1 MPVRA
6 STTCGQKRKCSPGS
20 DSTAESTPLSEPPWK
35 RAGFQSAEEANV
47 AFWDD
52 LPKVPLCLSALK
64 EFDRRNPLTTIG
76 PKTKSAA
83 RHTKRITKSAARHA
97 AQLSQLRPIVLED
110 YAAPFKYF
118 ARRGGPDLQDLRGVW
133 MAQDDSM
140 N

>member
-20 DSTAESTPLSEPPWK
+20 DPTAESTPLPEPPWK
-35 RAGFQSAEEANV
+35 RAGFRSAEEANV

-52 LPKVPLCLSALK
+52 LPKVK
-64 EFDRRNPLTTIG
+64 EFDRRNSLTTIG

-83 RHTKRITKSAARHA
+83 RHTKRITRPAARHA

-118 ARRGGPDLQDLRGVW
+118 ARRGGPDLQDLRGAW